1 MNRKIPV
8 IVVVLL
14 IFVTILSLSACNVQ
28 RRPGDIQQTPNR
40 TTNRTPSD
48 QQLPTPGV
56 NDASEQDALT
66 ARNLADRI
74 STMNEVSSATVVIS
88 GNRAWVGVDLTANA
102 GNALTTE
109 VKDNITKTVK
119 TKVPRI
125 TTVYVTADAD
135 TVTRLRNVARDVLA
149 GKPISGFADELS
161 NITNRIMPTAR

>member
-8 IVVVLL
+8 IVLIML

-28 RRPGDIQQTPNR
+28 RRPGDIQQTPNN
-40 TTNRTPSD
+40 TTNRTPAD
-48 QQLPTPGV
+48 RQLPTPGV
-56 NDASEQDALT
+56 DGSEQEALT

-102 GNALTTE
+102 GNELTTE
-109 VKDNITKTVK
+109 VKDNITKMVK

-149 GKPISGFADELS
+149 GKPVSGFADELS
-161 NITNRIMPTAR
+161 NITNRIMPSAR